1 MSHEVVIEEDKVT
14 EEGQDMSD
22 NVEQDAAND
31 EDSDQHCEVEVS
43 LHMQCIDCFPHK
55 IMFCFAG
62 RRTGCD
68 LRPQYCTE

>member
-1 MSHEVVIEEDKVT
+1 MGVAMSHPVVKEEDKVT
-14 EEGQDMSD
+14 EEDQDMSD
-22 NVEQDAAND
+22 NVEQDVPND

-43 LHMQCIDCFPHK
+43 LLMQCIDYTFLIK

-68 LRPQYCTE
+68 I